1 MADEFCSG
9 APWADVGDELVDTR
23 LVPGLLL
30 LDGSAGRPLRD
41 GEHFH
46 FSVLTELIDREFP
59 PGMPERALGRAFGAA
74 IATHWGFLAL
84 LGARGRRYLK
94 RPAYRKELLSA
105 SVRYWSELDA
115 EGPRYSSGSTIG
127 LPLWQL
133 FTNIKHC
140 LHCEGLPRACLDRPL
155 PSGGIAELIR
165 LARRNRIADGVRLR
179 ASERGADVEYFTHRP
194 LPPYLTSTR
203 PPPSSFQCQFLNPHS
218 VSPTLVGAPDLRDFF
233 ASSAARQRS
242 SSHHRAH
249 GTRGHRRRTPGDPSC
264 EAVIKRA
271 RDEASRSPGV
281 GVGSG
286 PLVEGSW
293 NRIPE
298 ASQVEP
304 DPVWKAP
311 QEPVLAA
318 QSELSRLEFLDNT
331 AELLDALDCVA
342 RRGLFD
348 EVESLAYLY
357 SWGNRRLMTA
367 LAMVAA
373 VLAKSPSDV
382 EMASDLAAAERLAE
396 ADQRALVVY
405 ATGRLGA

>member
-1 MADEFCSG
+1 M
-9 APWADVGDELVDTR
+9 
-23 LVPGLLL
+23 
-30 LDGSAGRPLRD
+30 
-41 GEHFH
+41 
-46 FSVLTELIDREFP
+46 
-59 PGMPERALGRAFGAA
+59 
-74 IATHWGFLAL
+74 
-84 LGARGRRYLK
+84 
-94 RPAYRKELLSA
+94 
-105 SVRYWSELDA
+105 
-115 EGPRYSSGSTIG
+115 
-127 LPLWQL
+127 
-133 FTNIKHC
+133 
-140 LHCEGLPRACLDRPL
+140 
-155 PSGGIAELIR
+155 
-165 LARRNRIADGVRLR
+165 
-179 ASERGADVEYFTHRP
+179 
-194 LPPYLTSTR
+194 
-203 PPPSSFQCQFLNPHS
+203 
-218 VSPTLVGAPDLRDFF
+218 
-233 ASSAARQRS
+233 
-242 SSHHRAH
+242 
-249 GTRGHRRRTPGDPSC
+249 
-264 EAVIKRA
+264 
-271 RDEASRSPGV
+271 
-281 GVGSG
+281 
-286 PLVEGSW
+286 EGSW